1 MVTWEHKICVIRIN
15 VLPDG
20 TFSFPLLLFVQLAE
34 ATYVLSVYYNLMC
47 KAFKPFKVLSLF
59 PILCFFII

>member
-1 MVTWEHKICVIRIN
+1 MVTWEHKICVIHIN

-34 ATYVLSVYYNLMC
+34 VTYVLSVYYNLMC
-47 KAFKPFKVLSLF
+47 
-59 PILCFFII
+59 